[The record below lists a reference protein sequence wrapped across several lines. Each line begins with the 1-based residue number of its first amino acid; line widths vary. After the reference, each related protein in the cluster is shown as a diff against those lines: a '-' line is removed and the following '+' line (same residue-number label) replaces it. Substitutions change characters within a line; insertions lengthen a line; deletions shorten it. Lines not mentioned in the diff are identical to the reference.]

1 MSDWSEQ
8 GAVPVE
14 DAVVDDPPTVD
25 EVLET
30 QRERDD
36 LPAPSDDPDHQQV
49 EQPADIQRTL
59 DDQAV
64 ANNTPPNAKC
74 DPDADTTSD

>member
-14 DAVVDDPPTVD
+14 DAAVDDPPTVD
-25 EVLET
+25 EVLEK

-49 EQPADIQRTL
+49 EQPDIQRNL

-64 ANNTPPNAKC
+64 ANNTPPNARC
-74 DPDADTTSD
+74 DADADTAGD